1 MKRREL
7 LTAGGASVLGVAAL
21 TSTVRAEESITWK
34 MVTSWPKGAPGVGT
48 SAQRLADHIN
58 AMSQGRLQ
66 VKVYG
71 AGELVPPFE
80 VSDAVQQGTA
90 EIAHSTPYYGAGKN
104 PVYHFF
110 TTIPFGLDAS
120 EYEAWLLEG
129 GGQALWD
136 EVYAE
141 RGLKGFY
148 VGSSGLQAGGWFNK
162 EVNEVSDFK
171 GLKMRIAGL
180 GGQALR
186 QLGVNAVLL
195 PPGEIFQA
203 MQTGAVDA
211 AEWVGP
217 WNDLAFGLHKVAK
230 YYYLPAFHE
239 PGPALEAVVNREAFE
254 ALPDDL
260 RAIVQAAARATAIDS
275 NAEFRYNN
283 IIALER
289 LLADGVQVRD
299 FSDQIIKALH
309 DALQPILAEVRASSP
324 LAEQVYDSYMA
335 FLQQAVQYSIRMES
349 VMFQQRALVFG

>member
-1 MKRREL
+1 MKRRDL
-7 LTAGGASVLGVAAL
+7 LAAGGASVLGVTAVAAP
-21 TSTVRAEESITWK
+21 VRAQEPVSWK

-80 VSDAVQQGTA
+80 VADAVQQGTA

-120 EYEAWLLEG
+120 EYEAWLLQG
-129 GGQALWD
+129 GGQELWD

-141 RGLKGFY
+141 RGLKAFY

-162 EVNEVSDFK
+162 EVNEVADFK

-186 QLGVNAVLL
+186 NLGVNAVLL

-217 WNDLAFGLHKVAK
+217 WNDMAFGLHKVAK
-230 YYYLPAFHE
+230 FYYLPAFHE
-239 PGPALEAVVNREAFE
+239 PGPALEAVVNREAYD
-254 ALPDDL
+254 ALPDEL
-260 RAIVQAAARATAIDS
+260 RAIVQAAAHATAIES

-283 IIALER
+283 IVALEK
-289 LLADGVQVRD
+289 LLAEGVQVRA
-299 FSDQIIKALH
+299 FSDEIIEALH
-309 DALQPILAEVRASSP
+309 AGMQEILAEVRGSSP
-324 LAEQVYDSYMA
+324 LAQKVYDSYMT
-335 FLQQAVQYSIRMES
+335 FLEQALQYSIRMES
-349 VMFQQRALVFG
+349 VMFRQRALVLG